1 MQNKMNID
9 ELLRDGLLPE
19 FEPGDELNGKVIAKI
34 AAGNCSAPV
43 TPIKKAKAS
52 SLTKIIAAACAVVI
66 AGAVGT
72 YAASVFI
79 TKPEVIDHGIYVGNP
94 SYVNEKALATSN
106 NNEKPAAGYKTKTTE
121 YDTYEEAYKAVGF
134 GVMLDGKYE
143 LIGKVETSVTNGS
156 DIKYVSIS
164 AEYSYGNG
172 TFLTS
177 FSKMT
182 GNVASDAAHV
192 IQLANTSN
200 KREYK
205 TKGGTEFTLVDEK
218 RNDETRTFVMIACDD
233 FSGYIMFE
241 NLTDAQIHKI
251 LDSVILK

>member
-9 ELLRDGLLPE
+9 ELLKDGLIPE
-19 FEPGDELNGKVIAKI
+19 FEPGDELNAKVIEKITAAK
-34 AAGNCSAPV
+34 NRAPV
-43 TPIKKAKAS
+43 TPIKKSKVS
-52 SLTKIIAAACAVVI
+52 SLVKILAAAAAVVV

-72 YAASVFI
+72 YAASMFI
-79 TKPEVIDHGIYVGNP
+79 TKPEVIDNGIYVGNP
-94 SYVNEKALATSN
+94 SYVNEKALATAN

-121 YDTYEEAYKAVGF
+121 YDTYEEAYKAAGI

-143 LIGKVETSVTNGS
+143 LIGKVNVSVTTGS
-156 DIKYVSIS
+156 DIKFIEIG
-164 AEYSYGNG
+164 AEYAYKDG

-192 IQLANTSN
+192 IHMSNTSN
-200 KREYK
+200 KREY
-205 TKGGTEFTLVDEK
+205 TAKGGTAFTLVDEK
-218 RNDETRTFVMIACDD
+218 FNDGTRTIVMIACEE

-241 NLTDAQIHKI
+241 NLTDPQIHKI